1 MEKESQLWKS
11 VSARES
17 LFSLDPR
24 SIGYGSIDPLSS
36 ISGGRVVSRFPSV
49 QFVVSGS
56 TDISDLQDRVYLFL
70 LYEKALK

>member
-24 SIGYGSIDPLSS
+24 SMPTVRSIRCPRSV
-36 ISGGRVVSRFPSV
+36 VVSRFPSV

-56 TDISDLQDRVYLFL
+56 TDISDLQARVYLFL

>member
-24 SIGYGSIDPLSS
+24 SIGYGSIRCPRSV
-36 ISGGRVVSRFPSV
+36 VVSRFPSV

>member
-24 SIGYGSIDPLSS
+24 SIGYGSIDTLSS
-36 ISGGRVVSRFPSV
+36 IGGCFSFSECAVCGFGIHRYIGFT
-49 QFVVSGS
+49 GS
-56 TDISDLQDRVYLFL
+56 SLPFYYMKKR
-70 LYEKALK
+70 